1 MDASRFNVV
10 QYRRRV
16 LALAAAGLL
25 WAAPH
30 AIAQGSDDQ
39 YDLTIRMEIPGMPMA
54 MPPMSQR
61 LCVRKGANDSDYI
74 PQREN
79 CRVSDAVRAGSR
91 LTFKMTC
98 TGTNAMSG
106 TGDFVFSATGYDGQ
120 MRLRGKMDGQDMDM
134 TQHIAARRSGGC
146 TAPK

>member
-1 MDASRFNVV
+1 MDATRLNAV
-10 QYRRRV
+10 QYRRRL
-16 LALAAAGLL
+16 LALVVAAVLSP
-25 WAAPH
+25 APQ

-61 LCVRKGANDSDYI
+61 LCVRKGANDSDYV

-98 TGTNAMSG
+98 TGTDAMSG

-120 MRLRGKMDGQDMDM
+120 MRLRGKMDGQDMNM
-134 TQHIAARRSGGC
+134 TQHIAARRSGAC
-146 TAPK
+146 TAR

>member
-1 MDASRFNVV
+1 MDATRLNAV
-10 QYRRRV
+10 QYRRRL
-16 LALAAAGLL
+16 LALAVAAVLSPG
-25 WAAPH
+25 PQ

-61 LCVRKGANDSDYI
+61 LCVRKGANDSDYV

-79 CRVSDAVRAGSR
+79 CRISDAVRAGSR

-98 TGTNAMSG
+98 TGTDAMSG

-120 MRLRGKMDGQDMDM
+120 MRLRGKMDGQDMNM
-134 TQHIAARRSGGC
+134 TQHIAARRSGAC
-146 TAPK
+146 TAR